1 MVKMLITVLFSIN
14 LFCIAYA
21 QDTCEDNCG
30 SGTLQEYWDN
40 EVNCVCSLDCAGYG
54 SACCDFYDVC
64 YENPSNLEFSDFVGT
79 WNGNITND
87 QTWSFDDP
95 ITIVIESN
103 NDYTVTNN
111 PGWHL
116 VSDSYP
122 GTEEVHYNSW
132 TNILTF
138 QWVLYYHYSC
148 GGPCFTSV
156 PFQVMD
162 FEDGELTLFYN
173 NGSGPAPQANSMFLS
188 LDGWSPDLSGDVNQ
202 DGVINVSDIVIAV
215 NIVLGMSPFNDLADI
230 NGDGIVNVQD
240 IILLVNIILS

>member
-148 GGPCFTSV
+148 GGPCYTSV

-173 NGSGPAPQANSMFLS
+173 NGSGPAPQANSMFIS
-188 LDGWSPDLSGDVNQ
+188 LDGDCI
-202 DGVINVSDIVIAV
+202 DG
-215 NIVLGMSPFNDLADI
+215 
-230 NGDGIVNVQD
+230 
-240 IILLVNIILS
+240 